1 MKLVY
6 LETSKPDLDWYR
18 LYYRS
23 IFAAGARKASKQ
35 YLRAVSNLLDNP
47 RLGRPIDAHGVREY
61 SIPRIPFSIIYRIS
75 DGRIEV
81 LRIWD
86 QRADRKTL
94 GFDEE
99 GTE

>member
-18 LYYRS
+18 LYYHS
-23 IFAAGARKASKQ
+23 IFPAGARNAARQ
-35 YLRAVSNLLDNP
+35 YLRAMSNLLDNP
-47 RLGRPIDAHGVREY
+47 HIGHPIDARGTREY
-61 SIPRIPFSIIYRIS
+61 SMPRIPFSVIYRIS
-75 DGRIEV
+75 DDRIEV